1 MFLIYSKT
9 CKNKISKTK
18 VLVNRPTFLPTRD
31 QQVADSIPVRRSAM
45 GGAADFKV
53 GGGVQNSRSRKKM
66 WGYKYKQSK
75 HINELMK
82 KKQESN

>member
-1 MFLIYSKT
+1 MFLICSKT

-18 VLVNRPTFLPTRD
+18 VLVNRPTFLPTSD

-53 GGGVQNSRSRKKM
+53 GGGTKQPLAKKNVGIQVQA
-66 WGYKYKQSK
+66 
-75 HINELMK
+75 I
-82 KKQESN
+82 

>member
-53 GGGVQNSRSRKKM
+53 GGYKTAAREKKC
-66 WGYKYKQSK
+66 GDTST
-75 HINELMK
+75 
-82 KKQESN
+82 SNLNISTN

>member
-53 GGGVQNSRSRKKM
+53 GGGYKTAAREKKICTPHFFKC
-66 WGYKYKQSK
+66 GDTST
-75 HINELMK
+75 
-82 KKQESN
+82 SNLNISTN